1 MHSFL
6 FLAGSL
12 SQNLIQV
19 RANMH
24 SWASINHYL
33 SSIFAGVPSV
43 AQDNAALLSASSS
56 RLGSLLAELYTAMP
70 TLAACRFVASFGAVH
85 SNHSAL
91 ATHQLGLKSS
101 SGAAEK
107 DAVFVASAGIAT
119 KLGVDFDGLSV
130 LLGKTKNV
138 LTQISR

>member
-1 MHSFL
+1 MHM
-6 FLAGSL
+6 G
-12 SQNLIQV
+12 
-19 RANMH
+19 
-24 SWASINHYL
+24 ASINHWQNSFL
-33 SSIFAGVPSV
+33 AGVPST
-43 AQDNAALLSASSS
+43 AQDNAALLTASSS

-101 SGAAEK
+101 FGAAAEK

-119 KLGVDFDGLSV
+119 KLGVDFDGLSA
-130 LLGKTKNV
+130 LLSKTKSV

>member
-1 MHSFL
+1 MHGEHQSIIHWQNSFL
-6 FLAGSL
+6 
-12 SQNLIQV
+12 
-19 RANMH
+19 
-24 SWASINHYL
+24 
-33 SSIFAGVPSV
+33 AGVPST
-43 AQDNAALLSASSS
+43 AQDNAALLTASSS

-91 ATHQLGLKSS
+91 AAHQLGLKSS

-119 KLGVDFDGLSV
+119 KLGVDFDGLSA
-130 LLGKTKNV
+130 LLSKTKSV